1 MRRIVSFISF
11 ILAASLLCAPAVALA
26 QNTSGLATTDVVRV
40 TRVDANGNGTPGAV
54 NITKLFDG
62 IGVGYFSGAA
72 ITQGTNRTTG
82 VTINSHAGQITLFTA
97 AGSATP
103 ASFTVTNSKVGAND
117 TIVLSVK
124 SSTTNLYEVFVTAVA
139 AGSFQITF
147 FTTGGTTSDAP
158 VITFAV
164 VRSAAS

>member
-1 MRRIVSFISF
+1 MRRIVSFI
-11 ILAASLLCAPAVALA
+11 LALSLLLSPTVALA
-26 QNTSGLATTDVVRV
+26 QDTSNLGSTDLVRV
-40 TRVDANGNGTPGAV
+40 TRVDANGVGTPGGILV
-54 NITKLFDG
+54 TKVFEG
-62 IGVGYFSGAA
+62 VGVGYNTGAA
-72 ITQGTNRTTG
+72 ITQGTSRTTA
-82 VTINSHAGQITLFTA
+82 VVIASYAGAITMFTA

-103 ASFTVTNSKVGAND
+103 ASFTVTNSKVRATD
-117 TIVLSVK
+117 TIELSVK

-158 VITFAV
+158 VINFAV